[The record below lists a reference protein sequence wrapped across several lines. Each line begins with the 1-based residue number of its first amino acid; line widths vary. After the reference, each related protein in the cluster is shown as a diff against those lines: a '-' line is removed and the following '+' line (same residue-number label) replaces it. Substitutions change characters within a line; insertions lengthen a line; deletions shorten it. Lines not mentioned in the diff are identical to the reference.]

1 MTVASLSEKN
11 IDLICALYKTDFSDG
26 WNKEMLIS
34 AFNTGRFFC
43 AGAFDGEQLIGVIT
57 CSKSVDDADLE
68 GIVTAKDYRNKGV
81 AEALFDYAKD
91 ALKSAGVEK
100 LFLEVRESNAPAIGF
115 YIKNGFKKISVRK
128 KYYADGENALV
139 FVKEL

>member
-1 MTVASLSEKN
+1 MTVTLLTEKDVN
-11 IDLICALYKTDFSDG
+11 KICALYLKDFADG

-34 AFNTGRFFC
+34 AFNTGRFIC
-43 AGAFDGEQLIGVIT
+43 AGAFDGERLIGVIT

-68 GIVTAKDYRNKGV
+68 GIVTLKEYRGKGV
-81 AEALFDYAKD
+81 ATALLQFAEKQ
-91 ALKSAGVEK
+91 LKGVNK
-100 LFLEVRESNAPAIGF
+100 LLLEVREGNLPAIRF
-115 YIKNGFKKISVRK
+115 CKKNGFEKISVRK

>member
-1 MTVASLSEKN
+1 MTVTLLTVK
-11 IDLICALYKTDFSDG
+11 DVDKICALYLKDFADG

-34 AFNTGRFFC
+34 AFNTGRFIC
-43 AGAFDGEQLIGVIT
+43 AGAFEGERLIGVIT

-68 GIVTAKDYRNKGV
+68 GIVTLKEYRGKGV
-81 AEALFDYAKD
+81 ATALLQFAEKQ
-91 ALKSAGVEK
+91 LKGVNK
-100 LFLEVRESNAPAIGF
+100 LLLEVREGNLPAIRF
-115 YIKNGFKKISVRK
+115 YKKNGFEKISVRK